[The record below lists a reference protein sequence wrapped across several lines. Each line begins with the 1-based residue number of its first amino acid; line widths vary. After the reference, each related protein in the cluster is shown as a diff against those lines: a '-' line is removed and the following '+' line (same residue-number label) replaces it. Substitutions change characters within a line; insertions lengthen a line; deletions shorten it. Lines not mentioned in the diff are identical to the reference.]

1 MRKDTQTFIKSAM
14 YDIQTAQDM
23 LDRERHVYVVFMCHL
38 AIEKMLKALVTET
51 TGRVAP
57 KTHNLIY
64 LTKLAGAKLP
74 QHLFDFITKIN
85 NASVVTRYPEDFME
99 LIKSYTKEIALEY
112 LKNSKET
119 LSWLSQ
125 NPRLKE

>member
-1 MRKDTQTFIKSAM
+1 MRKDTQTFINSAM

-23 LDRERHVYVVFMCHL
+23 LDKKRHVYVVFMCHL

-51 TGRVAP
+51 KDLVAP

-64 LTKLAGAKLP
+64 LVKLAGIKLP

-99 LIKSYTKEIALEY
+99 LVGSYTKEVAQEY
-112 LKNSKET
+112 LKNSEET
-119 LSWLSQ
+119 LNWLSQ
-125 NPRLKE
+125 NPKLKE